1 MAGFMFSRCT
11 PPRSTYITARMT
23 APVPFAVWRLASS
36 GIAAVIGFAL
46 LIPYTAIRLEA
57 LGHSAA
63 AIGFFAAVPWLAV
76 LALAPFVAKLA
87 RAYGGATLYVQS
99 ALLSAPVPLAFA
111 LTESFAVWCLANFAI
126 GLAAALRW
134 IVSESWVADLVPAER
149 RGRAIGLYETALGF
163 SFMLGPLALSAL
175 DPSGPVPAYL
185 GAALWLASWVF
196 ALGIPAPPQ
205 REGDTRARESGFRIV
220 LLAVPA
226 AVIGAAIGGAFEVG
240 LAGIGVYWAIGLGAA
255 PAQAAFFAAA
265 LGAGSFAAQYPAGWL
280 ADKYSLDKTVR
291 RALGVL
297 IAVSLAAPWL
307 AETQAGTLAVAVVWG
322 AAGGMLYTLAM
333 IRVGH
338 GFSGPALLRATA
350 AVVSGYTI
358 GGAGGPALIGT
369 ALEFDARFG
378 LPLTLAGFAGAAL
391 FAHARLGRR

>member
-1 MAGFMFSRCT
+1 MES
-11 PPRSTYITARMT
+11 S
-23 APVPFAVWRLASS
+23 VPFHVWRLAAS
-36 GIAAVIGFAL
+36 GIAAVIGFAM

-57 LGHSAA
+57 LGHSAT
-63 AIGFFAAVPWLAV
+63 AIGFFAALPWLAV
-76 LALAPFVAKLA
+76 LSLAPFVAKLA
-87 RAYGGATLYVQS
+87 RILGGAKLYVQS
-99 ALLSAPVPLAFA
+99 ALVSAPVPLVFAF
-111 LTESFAVWCLANFAI
+111 TESYALWCLANFAV

-134 IVSESWVADLVPAER
+134 IVSESWVVDLVPAER

-163 SFMLGPLALSAL
+163 SFMLGPLILTTL
-175 DPSGPVPAYL
+175 DPAGATPAWL
-185 GAALWLASWVF
+185 TVALWFASWIF
-196 ALGIPAPPQ
+196 ALGIPAPAA
-205 REGDTRARESGFRIV
+205 REGDTRPRESGFRIV

-226 AVIGAAIGGAFEVG
+226 AVIGAAIGGVFEVG
-240 LAGIGVYWAIGLGAA
+240 LTGIGVYWALGLGSP

-297 IAVSLAAPWL
+297 IPVSLAAPWL
-307 AETQAGTLAVAVVWG
+307 AATSAGTLIVAAIWG

-333 IRVGH
+333 IRVAH

-358 GGAGGPALIGT
+358 GGAGGPALIGL
-369 ALEFDARFG
+369 ALEFDARLG
-378 LPLTLAGFAGAAL
+378 LPLMLAAFASVAL
-391 FAHARLGRR
+391 IAHARLGKR

>member
-1 MAGFMFSRCT
+1 MFSRCT
-11 PPRSTYITARMT
+11 PPRPIYITLRMESS
-23 APVPFAVWRLASS
+23 VPFAVWRLAAS

-63 AIGFFAAVPWLAV
+63 AIGFFAALPWLAV

-87 RAYGGATLYVQS
+87 RTLGGATLYVQS
-99 ALLSAPVPLAFA
+99 ALVSAPVPLVFA
-111 LTESFAVWCLANFAI
+111 LSDNYAVWCVANFAI
-126 GLAAALRW
+126 GLGAALRW
-134 IVSESWVADLVPAER
+134 IVSESWVVDLVPAER

-163 SFMLGPLALSAL
+163 SFMLGPLTLSAL
-175 DPSGPVPAYL
+175 DPQSTTPAWL

-196 ALGIPAPPQ
+196 ALGIPAPAA
-205 REGDTRARESGFRIV
+205 REGDTRERESGFRIV
-220 LLAVPA
+220 LMAVPA
-226 AVIGAAIGGAFEVG
+226 AIIGAAIGGAFEVG
-240 LAGIGVYWAIGLGAA
+240 LTGIGVYWAIGLGLA

-265 LGAGSFAAQYPAGWL
+265 LGAGSFLAQYPAGWL

-291 RALGVL
+291 RALGTL
-297 IAVSLAAPWL
+297 IAISLAAPSL
-307 AETQAGTLAVAVVWG
+307 VDLPGGPLAVAVVWG

-350 AVVSGYTI
+350 AVVAGYTI
-358 GGAGGPALIGT
+358 GSASGPALIGL
-369 ALEFDARFG
+369 ALEADARLG
-378 LPLTLAGFAGAAL
+378 LPLTLAGFAAL
-391 FAHARLGRR
+391 ALVAHARLGKR

>member
-1 MAGFMFSRCT
+1 MYA
-11 PPRSTYITARMT
+11 PRRESYITERMESS
-23 APVPFAVWRLASS
+23 VPFAVWRLAAS
-36 GIAAVIGFAL
+36 GIAAVIGFSL

-57 LGHSAA
+57 LGHSATS
-63 AIGFFAAVPWLAV
+63 IGFFAALPWLAV

-87 RAYGGATLYVQS
+87 RILGGANLYVHA
-99 ALLSAPVPLAFA
+99 ALLSAPVPLVFAFTENYA
-111 LTESFAVWCLANFAI
+111 LWCLANFAV

-134 IVSESWVADLVPAER
+134 IVSESWVVDLVPAER

-163 SFMLGPLALSAL
+163 SFMLGPLMLSAFAA
-175 DPSGPVPAYL
+175 DGTTPAWL
-185 GAALWLASWVF
+185 GALLWLASWVL
-196 ALGIPAPPQ
+196 ALGIPAPAA
-205 REGDTRARESGFRIV
+205 RDGDTRDREGGFRIV

-226 AVIGAAIGGAFEVG
+226 AIIGAAIGGAFEVG
-240 LAGIGVYWAIGLGAA
+240 LTGIGVYWVLGLGLN
-255 PAQAAFFAAA
+255 PTQAAFFAAA

-307 AETQAGTLAVAVVWG
+307 AGTPSGTLAVAAIWG

-333 IRVGH
+333 IRVAH

-350 AVVSGYTI
+350 AVISGYTI
-358 GGAGGPALIGT
+358 GGAGGPALIGL
-369 ALEFDARFG
+369 ALEFDPRHG
-378 LPLTLAGFAGAAL
+378 LPLTLAAFAVVAL
-391 FAHARLGRR
+391 IAHARLGKR

>member
-1 MAGFMFSRCT
+1 VYAPSFES
-11 PPRSTYITARMT
+11 YITGHMASS
-23 APVPFAVWRLASS
+23 VPFAVFRLAAS

-57 LGHSAA
+57 LGHSAT
-63 AIGFFAAVPWLAV
+63 AIGFFAALPWLAV

-87 RAYGGATLYVQS
+87 RIFGGANLYVQA
-99 ALLSAPVPLAFA
+99 ALVSAPVPLVFAF
-111 LTESFAVWCLANFAI
+111 TESYAAWCLANFAV

-134 IVSESWVADLVPAER
+134 IVSESWVVDLVPAER

-163 SFMLGPLALSAL
+163 SFMLGPLILSAL
-175 DPSGPVPAYL
+175 DPADTTPAWL
-185 GAALWLASWVF
+185 AAGLWLASWVF
-196 ALGIPAPPQ
+196 ALGIPAPAA
-205 REGDTRARESGFRIV
+205 REGDTRQRESGFRIV

-226 AVIGAAIGGAFEVG
+226 ALIGAAIGGVFEVG
-240 LAGIGVYWAIGLGAA
+240 LTGIGVYWALGLGLM

-265 LGAGSFAAQYPAGWL
+265 HGAGSFAAQYPAGWL

-291 RALGVL
+291 RALATL
-297 IAVSLAAPWL
+297 IPVSLAAPWL
-307 AETQAGTLAVAVVWG
+307 ADTTTGTLIVAAIWG

-333 IRVGH
+333 IRVAH

-358 GGAGGPALIGT
+358 GGAGGPALIGL
-369 ALEFDARFG
+369 ALEFDARLG
-378 LPLTLAGFAGAAL
+378 LPLMLAAFAILAL
-391 FAHARLGRR
+391 IAHARLGKR

>member
-1 MAGFMFSRCT
+1 MES
-11 PPRSTYITARMT
+11 S
-23 APVPFAVWRLASS
+23 VPFAVWRLAAS

-63 AIGFFAAVPWLAV
+63 AIGFFAALPWLAV

-87 RAYGGATLYVQS
+87 RALGGATLYVQS
-99 ALLSAPVPLAFA
+99 ALVSAPVPLVFAFSDSYA
-111 LTESFAVWCLANFAI
+111 AWCFANFAI
-126 GLAAALRW
+126 GIAAALRW
-134 IVSESWVADLVPAER
+134 IVSESWVVDLVPAER

-163 SFMLGPLALSAL
+163 SFMLGPLILSAL
-175 DPSGPVPAYL
+175 DPQGTTPAWL
-185 GAALWLASWVF
+185 GAGLWLASWVF
-196 ALGIPAPPQ
+196 ALGIPAPAA
-205 REGDTRARESGFRIV
+205 RDGDTRARESGFRIV

-226 AVIGAAIGGAFEVG
+226 AIIGAAIGGVFEVG
-240 LAGIGVYWAIGLGAA
+240 LTGIGVYWAIGLGIV

-265 LGAGSFAAQYPAGWL
+265 LGAGSFLAQYPAGWL

-291 RALGVL
+291 RALGTL
-297 IAVSLAAPWL
+297 IVVSLSAPWL
-307 AETQAGTLAVAVVWG
+307 VDLPGGTLAVAVVWG

-350 AVVSGYTI
+350 AVVAGYTI
-358 GGAGGPALIGT
+358 GGAGGPALIGL
-369 ALEFDARFG
+369 ALEFDQRLG
-378 LPLTLAGFAGAAL
+378 LPLMLAGFATLAL
-391 FAHARLGRR
+391 IAHAKLGKR